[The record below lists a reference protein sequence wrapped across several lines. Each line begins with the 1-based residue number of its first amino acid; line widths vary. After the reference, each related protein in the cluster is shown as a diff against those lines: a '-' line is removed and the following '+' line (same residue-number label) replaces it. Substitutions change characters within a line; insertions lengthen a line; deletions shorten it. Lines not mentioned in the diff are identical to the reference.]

1 MEDILLLDT
10 DVLIDYLRNR
20 IEAVNYL
27 ENLIEIP
34 LVSSVTVAELY
45 SEFVKIKSEKFWT
58 SSLKT

>member
-45 SEFVKIKSEKFWT
+45 SGVRENKE
-58 SSLKT
+58 